1 MTRRATFRFRLY
13 IADETQNSV
22 RAIANLSAL
31 CREYLMGRHEI
42 EIVDVFKAPQR
53 ALEDRILMTPTL
65 LKLAPAP
72 QQRIVGTLGDTPT
85 VLEALALEA
94 REFAARSAVETS

>member
-1 MTRRATFRFRLY
+1 VIRRTRFKFRLY
-13 IADETQNSV
+13 VAGETQNSV

-31 CREYLMGRHEI
+31 CRDYIVDQHEI
-42 EIVDVFKAPQR
+42 EIVDVFQTPKR

-72 QQRIVGTLGDTPT
+72 QRRIVGTLKDTST

-94 REFAARSAVETS
+94 RVLVAGSEIETS